1 MCSGALAG
9 IVHTSATPRN
19 VLYIVYDDLRPDL
32 SPYDVSF
39 MDNQTPNIQRL
50 ADTGTLFERAYVQIA
65 VCSPSRNSFSTGR
78 RPNSTKVWNFI
89 NHFRNADCPT
99 QNEMKI
105 SGTTMPGGFRG
116 ENPVQP
122 KWTQTNT
129 GGHAQCCTLCVVG
142 DGCAG
147 WTYNR
152 GNCTLF
158 SAIESYAA
166 CPSGQP
172 AESSATCVSGTK
184 GEFPQWTP
192 LPGALGTLRDQR
204 AARRAHARPPRP
216 PALTHFSLPCR
227 RLLAHFRNNG
237 YMVLGSGKYYHPG
250 GHSGVE
256 GSSTHPAGA
265 GTPPM
270 ADRNLSWTAAGP
282 GGLIQFP
289 NQTVYCEKWGTYN
302 GHTCGSPYGN
312 FQYLNPDDGCA
323 KIDGDGGYS
332 DYCNPVGF
340 AEDGTPPSPPVK
352 GQQAMGDFVTY
363 QDAIIK
369 LKFAARNLKEKGQ
382 PFFQVMG
389 IKRPH
394 LSWRSP
400 PAYAS
405 KFPIEDVAA
414 PTQLTMDR
422 SIDPVAYTVFP
433 MDAANCTS
441 PFAGSAHGGA
451 CKNFVK
457 DPSSHGSD
465 M

>member
-1 MCSGALAG
+1 MKFLLDLDSRLSRLSTVLECRLSTVDSRGLSTLLALNAQEQRCIG
-9 IVHTSATPRN
+9 MGNQRSTTSLCLLTTLSSLSCTMAVHTSATPRN

-204 AARRAHARPPRP
+204 AARRAHARPPS
-216 PALTHFSLPCR
+216 PARTHSLLPS
-227 RLLAHFRNNG
+227 L
-237 YMVLGSGKYYHPG
+237 
-250 GHSGVE
+250 
-256 GSSTHPAGA
+256 SSSF
-265 GTPPM
+265 M
-270 ADRNLSWTAAGP
+270 YRYILRES
-282 GGLIQFP
+282 
-289 NQTVYCEKWGTYN
+289 
-302 GHTCGSPYGN
+302 
-312 FQYLNPDDGCA
+312 
-323 KIDGDGGYS
+323 
-332 DYCNPVGF
+332 
-340 AEDGTPPSPPVK
+340 
-352 GQQAMGDFVTY
+352 
-363 QDAIIK
+363 
-369 LKFAARNLKEKGQ
+369 
-382 PFFQVMG
+382 
-389 IKRPH
+389 
-394 LSWRSP
+394 
-400 PAYAS
+400 
-405 KFPIEDVAA
+405 
-414 PTQLTMDR
+414 
-422 SIDPVAYTVFP
+422 
-433 MDAANCTS
+433 
-441 PFAGSAHGGA
+441 
-451 CKNFVK
+451 
-457 DPSSHGSD
+457 
-465 M
+465 